1 MIIILL
7 TLSSY
12 RNPLYKP
19 KNVKYMKKI
28 LVPTDFSHH
37 ANNAL
42 KAAASI
48 AKKCNAEIL
57 LLHILD
63 LPQQGSD
70 SVNVGAEIPEVMFFK
85 NAAENRLREIASAP
99 ILNGL
104 AISTVLKLDRTALG
118 VTKVAETNNAD
129 LIVMGSHGASG
140 FKELFIG
147 SNTEKVVRTS
157 PVPVLVIKEEIEDFS
172 IKDFVF
178 ASDFSE
184 GMKTPFLKVK
194 EFSKIFGSQ
203 LHLLMV
209 NTPNSFK
216 PTHVAEEILDNFLSD
231 ISDKEYDLSIY
242 NDLTIEKGI
251 LNYSE
256 KINADLIGISTHGRR
271 GLAHFFNGSISEDLV
286 NHSPKSVMTFRI

>member
-1 MIIILL
+1 
-7 TLSSY
+7 
-12 RNPLYKP
+12 
-19 KNVKYMKKI
+19 MKKI
-28 LVPTDFSHH
+28 LVPTDFSPH

-42 KAAASI
+42 KAAAKI
-48 AKKCNAEIL
+48 AQKCAAEIL
-57 LLHILD
+57 LLHILE

-70 SVNVGAEIPEVMFFK
+70 SINVGTEIPEVMFFK
-85 NAAENRLREIASAP
+85 NAAENRLIELAKSD
-99 ILNGL
+99 ILSGL
-104 AISTVLKLDRTALG
+104 SVSTALKLDRTSLG
-118 VTKVAETNNAD
+118 VTKTAEANNVD

-157 PVPVLVIKEEIEDFS
+157 DAPVLVIKEEIESFDIS
-172 IKDFVF
+172 DFVF

-184 GMKTPFLKVK
+184 GMKDPFLKVQ
-194 EFSKIFGSQ
+194 EFNKILGSK

-216 PTHVAEEILDNFLSD
+216 PTHVAEDILNEFLED
-231 ISDKEYDLSIY
+231 ITDKEYDLSIY

-251 LNYSE
+251 LNFSE
-256 KINADLIGISTHGRR
+256 KTNADLIGISTHGRK

-286 NHSPKSVMTFRI
+286 NHSPKSVMTFKI